1 MRSSVP
7 MLRGCVISLGSE
19 RPFTAVELLTM
30 LSCRI
35 AESMEKGSGA
45 ELRNLCQAYV
55 WLHALSPGRHEP
67 LTVVFDGCEELA
79 E

>member
-7 MLRGCVISLGSE
+7 MLKGCVISLGSE

-55 WLHALSPGRHEP
+55 WLHALSPGSHEP

>member
-1 MRSSVP
+1 
-7 MLRGCVISLGSE
+7 MLKGCVLSLGSE
-19 RPFTAVELLTM
+19 RPFTPVELLTM

-55 WLHALSPGRHEP
+55 WLYALSPGTREP
-67 LTVVFDGCEELA
+67 LKVVFEGCEELV

>member
-1 MRSSVP
+1 

-19 RPFTAVELLTM
+19 RPFTAAELLTM
-30 LSCRI
+30 LSFRI

-55 WLHALSPGRHEP
+55 WLSALSPGTREP
-67 LTVVFDGCEELA
+67 LKVVFEGCEELA

>member
-1 MRSSVP
+1 M
-7 MLRGCVISLGSE
+7 GSE
-19 RPFTAVELLTM
+19 RPFTPAELLTM
-30 LSCRI
+30 LSARI

-55 WLHALSPGRHEP
+55 WLSALSPGTREP
-67 LTVVFDGCEELA
+67 LKVVFEGCEELA

>member
-1 MRSSVP
+1 MRSSVL

-55 WLHALSPGRHEP
+55 WLHALSPGTCEP
-67 LTVVFDGCEELA
+67 LKVIFEGCEELA

>member
-1 MRSSVP
+1 M
-7 MLRGCVISLGSE
+7 ISLGSE
-19 RPFTAVELLTM
+19 RSFTAAELLSM
-30 LSCRI
+30 LSVRI

-55 WLHALSPGRHEP
+55 WLSALSPGTREP

>member
-1 MRSSVP
+1 
-7 MLRGCVISLGSE
+7 MLKGCVKFLGSE
-19 RPFTAVELLTM
+19 RPFTSGELLTM

-55 WLHALSPGRHEP
+55 WLHALSPGTREP
-67 LTVVFDGCEELA
+67 LKVIFEGCEELA